1 MRRIDDL
8 RFLFRV
14 VVVLEVLYAVAGMMP
29 PDLVAPATG
38 WLLNPYGHWITK
50 LLAVALASQAL
61 TAWVL
66 RDEPHLGVA
75 TALASYQVGS
85 ATVDWVMWLSMAD
98 EGLFA
103 GAQARVGV
111 LFAIPSHYLLGI
123 LLFRAVRIARGKGR
137 VS

>member
-14 VVVLEVLYAVAGMMP
+14 VVVLEVLYAAAGLMP
-29 PDLVAPATG
+29 PDLVAPTTG
-38 WLLNPYGHWITK
+38 WLLEPYGHWITK

-66 RDEPHLGVA
+66 RDRPNLGVA
-75 TALASYQVGS
+75 SALAFYQVGS
-85 ATVDWVMWLSMAD
+85 ATVDWVMWLAMAD

-103 GAQARVGV
+103 GAQARIGV

-123 LLFRAVRIARGKGR
+123 LLLRAIAIARRSGGAA
-137 VS
+137 